1 MPLPPDVPF
10 PPPLP
15 GIPSPPIPELPALPP
30 IPGVEIPP
38 IPGIP
43 NPLEAFVDFVDLQVA
58 LVTGIPNLLI
68 EMIAKI
74 PGFLP
79 KLGDIKA
86 ILAEICGMVRD
97 SGVFG
102 NIKPSSTV
110 QAAATIVLARKTA
123 ECLLNAGFAST
134 IGMAP
139 GSAGCAINEQISGY
153 DVVKKKPA
161 KKGPSTPSDRVL
173 RWARGLAGV
182 SAGQNDGEPY
192 VSSLYFAEA
201 ALSQMPNGTVNL
213 MGEPIDNE
221 NQATI
226 ENINAIESWNATAT
240 KFAPVE
246 NTYGQ
251 YAWARRGSLEHSSC
265 ALFARSCYYAGGFNA
280 GFFTSLYPP
289 STAQS
294 GLKFSFILRNYKWL
308 KDDGTFNLELYN
320 IMERLF
326 TSITSIDGDDKA
338 INAAAINT
346 IGGLEVRIDPDGL
359 GGYKAQ
365 PVNNAD
371 ELLPYLKP
379 FNERPYIGTLELMAI
394 ASRRHPDCPDFP
406 ALRPGDLIYVIGN
419 AGNDHVSVLE
429 EPRAAGF
436 EVSKNRKL
444 KEPFITIDGGQ
455 VDPYNKADVNLA
467 KYDTAPISFPY
478 GKNIVDKAIQG
489 IFPPGAQFVVGDK
502 VKQIIE
508 YYDPPREVTVTE
520 GGKLVKK
527 EVNYSTQ
534 DITEDLKVGKPTAI
548 LRVNRDLG
556 GRDFNGF
563 SLGSENIVLTDGQII
578 KYNETRKIDYIARA
592 ELMLDEKE
600 NNGKEAGIAA
610 AAQDELTAF
619 LWRRRIEYNG
629 GDIQRVFDCF
639 PAYAAKQ
646 NKAAEEAK
654 KAEKK

>member
-1 MPLPPDVPF
+1 
-10 PPPLP
+10 
-15 GIPSPPIPELPALPP
+15 
-30 IPGVEIPP
+30 
-38 IPGIP
+38 
-43 NPLEAFVDFVDLQVA
+43 
-58 LVTGIPNLLI
+58 
-68 EMIAKI
+68 
-74 PGFLP
+74 
-79 KLGDIKA
+79 
-86 ILAEICGMVRD
+86 
-97 SGVFG
+97 
-102 NIKPSSTV
+102 
-110 QAAATIVLARKTA
+110 
-123 ECLLNAGFAST
+123 
-134 IGMAP
+134 MAP

-182 SAGQNDGEPY
+182 GAGQNDGEPY

-221 NQATI
+221 NKETI
-226 ENINAIESWNATAT
+226 DNVDAIESWSAIAT
-240 KFAPVE
+240 KFAPVQ
-246 NTYGQ
+246 NTQGQ
-251 YAWARRGSLEHSSC
+251 YEWARRGSLEHSSC

-308 KDDGTFNLELYN
+308 KDDGTFNLELYK
-320 IMERLF
+320 IMEKLF
-326 TSITSIDGDDKA
+326 ASIMSISNNDDEA

-346 IGGLEVRIDPDGL
+346 IGGLEVQIVPDGP

-365 PVNNAD
+365 PVNNAN
-371 ELLPYLKP
+371 ELLPHLKP
-379 FNERPYIGTLELMAI
+379 FNERPYIGSLELMAI
-394 ASRRHPDCPDFP
+394 ASGRHPDCPDFP
-406 ALRPGDLIYVIGN
+406 ALKPGDLIYVIGN

-455 VDPYNKADVNLA
+455 VDPANKADVNLA
-467 KYDTAPISFPY
+467 KYDTAPIRFPY
-478 GKNIVDKAIQG
+478 GKNIIDKAIQD
-489 IFPPGAQFVVGDK
+489 IFPPGAQFVVGEK
-502 VKQIIE
+502 VKQIIA
-508 YYDPPREVTVTE
+508 YYDPPIPRTVTE
-520 GGKLVKK
+520 NGKLVTKQ
-527 EVNYSTQ
+527 VNYSTK

-548 LRVNRDLG
+548 LRVNRNLG

-563 SLGSENIVLTDGQII
+563 SLGSEEIVLTNSQII
-578 KYNETRKIDYIARA
+578 KYGETRKIDYIARA

-600 NNGKEAGIAA
+600 NKGTEAGIAA

-629 GDIQRVFDCF
+629 GDIQRVFACF
-639 PAYAAKQ
+639 PDYAAKQ
-646 NKAAEEAK
+646 NKKVEEDK